1 MNVLRAVKSNLHRA
15 ILCPRFLLAV
25 AIGLLIQYMGM
36 WDVIAMPDTNVV
48 YLYFWMIYLGT
59 FQLLLVCVPAMV
71 CSDAFL
77 EDTRDGYLRLAV
89 QRSGLRAYLWA
100 KTIAAALAGFLVM
113 VLSSALFILL
123 LRIGRPVDEYSDILN
138 VADIVEGSYAQLVY
152 DRKSWLYLLMNV
164 LQQGISGAFYAC
176 MALACSAFIDNIFV
190 VIASPILLAQW
201 SGLIRNLLG
210 NTYSLV
216 DLQFGTTENIGLAA
230 ATIDVRVTFVP
241 LTLLCG
247 ILFFVRGRRKAYDLL

>member
-15 ILCPRFLLAV
+15 VICPRFLLCV
-25 AIGLLIQYMGM
+25 AIGLLIQFMGV
-36 WDVIAMPDTNVV
+36 WDVIAMPGTNVV
-48 YLYFWMIYLGT
+48 YLYFWMIYLGA
-59 FQLLLVCVPAMV
+59 FQVLMVCVPAMV

-77 EDTRDGYLRLAV
+77 VDTHNGYLRFAV
-89 QRSGLRAYLWA
+89 QRSGVCSYLWG
-100 KTIAAALAGFLVM
+100 KTIAAALSGFLVM
-113 VLSSALFILL
+113 LLSSVLFILL

-138 VADIVEGSYAQLVY
+138 VADIIEGSYAQLVY
-152 DRKSWLYLLMNV
+152 DHKSWLYLLMNV

-190 VIASPILLAQW
+190 VIAAPLLLAQW

-210 NTYSLV
+210 WRYSLV
-216 DLQFGTTENIGLAA
+216 DLQFGTTANIGTAA
-230 ATIDVRVTFVP
+230 ATIDSLITFIP

-247 ILFFVRGRRKAYDLL
+247 IIFYVQGRRKVYGLL

>member
-25 AIGLLIQYMGM
+25 AIGLLIQYMGV

-59 FQLLLVCVPAMV
+59 FQLLLVCV
-71 CSDAFL
+71 
-77 EDTRDGYLRLAV
+77 
-89 QRSGLRAYLWA
+89 
-100 KTIAAALAGFLVM
+100 VM

-230 ATIDVRVTFVP
+230 ATIDVLVTFVP